1 MGKGSVLG
9 NDPLGWMKIANEN
22 KKLLPLE
29 SENTVDLNNEKS
41 NQQITIKQQIPVS
54 ANSKE
59 ISDIIKIQQPISEV
73 NDDLGGIIKPKQKVL
88 IGRLYEK
95 PTEKVKSMQ
104 SREIVFQGSKNY
116 TETLF
121 SGSRI
126 QQKKKESEM
135 SRVPIS
141 TYIIIAYTALMLV
154 LGYLVYND
162 LSKQTSRIEARLFA
176 IEKVLRLK

>member
-22 KKLLPLE
+22 KKLFPLE
-29 SENTVDLNNEKS
+29 NENTVDLNNEKS
-41 NQQITIKQQIPVS
+41 NQQITIKQQIPIS

-59 ISDIIKIQQPISEV
+59 ISDTQIQQPISEV
-73 NDDLGGIIKPKQKVL
+73 NDDSGSIIMPKQKVL

-95 PTEKVKSMQ
+95 PAEKAKSIQ

-116 TETLF
+116 TETSF

-126 QQKKKESEM
+126 QQKKKEPEM
-135 SRVPIS
+135 SRIPIS

>member
-22 KKLLPLE
+22 KKLFPLE
-29 SENTVDLNNEKS
+29 NENTVDLNNEKS
-41 NQQITIKQQIPVS
+41 NQQITIKQQIPIS

-59 ISDIIKIQQPISEV
+59 ISDTQIQQPISEV
-73 NDDLGGIIKPKQKVL
+73 NDDSGSIIMPKQKVL

-116 TETLF
+116 TETSF

-126 QQKKKESEM
+126 QQKKKEPEM
-135 SRVPIS
+135 SRIPIS